1 MFEKNARPGGMLTY
15 GIPSYKLEKD
25 VIEAE
30 IDVLREL
37 GVEIKC
43 GVNVGTDV
51 TIDELRKQG
60 YKAFYVAIGCQGGR
74 LPGIP
79 GEDAIGTD
87 MAVSFL
93 HDATENHDRKLV
105 GKTVVIGGGNVAVD
119 CARTAVR
126 FGSEEVGMYCLE
138 SRETMPASVNEIKET
153 LEDGISINNGWGPK
167 EILKDEKATS
177 KRSCSRNACRSSTR
191 RQIASTRNTT
201 KTTRLRSRRNTL
213 SSQSV
218 SPLSGTTC

>member
-1 MFEKNARPGGMLTY
+1 MVRKIAIIGAGPAGLSCAYYLATKGYKPTVFEKNARPGGMLTY

-74 LPGIP
+74 LPGVP

-167 EILKDEKATS
+167 EILKDEKGQ
-177 KRSCSRNACRSSTR
+177 R
-191 RQIASTRNTT
+191 
-201 KTTRLRSRRNTL
+201 
-213 SSQSV
+213 
-218 SPLSGTTC
+218 

>member
-105 GKTVVIGGGNVAVD
+105 GKTVVIGGIGSISGSVIGTFLYVACSL
-119 CARTAVR
+119 CAGGSTYLSAR
-126 FGSEEVGMYCLE
+126 FPMS
-138 SRETMPASVNEIKET
+138 
-153 LEDGISINNGWGPK
+153 
-167 EILKDEKATS
+167 
-177 KRSCSRNACRSSTR
+177 
-191 RQIASTRNTT
+191 
-201 KTTRLRSRRNTL
+201 
-213 SSQSV
+213 
-218 SPLSGTTC
+218 